1 MSEIEK
7 ILLTVACT
15 TIANFIIFILS
26 KIYYEPIKKYR
37 ELKAR
42 TNYLIIYYANIY
54 NNPIDIANTN
64 NKLPDDYK
72 VAQKELRKISAE
84 WNTFIYL
91 KYVHMFGA
99 LKNKNLIII
108 YENLMGL
115 SNSLNLPYRTNNEFL
130 KEQKTEITE
139 RINLIK
145 RILKLKS

>member
-91 KYVHMFGA
+91 KYVPMFGA
-99 LKNKNLIII
+99 LKKI
-108 YENLMGL
+108 G
-115 SNSLNLPYRTNNEFL
+115 RAHV
-130 KEQKTEITE
+130 
-139 RINLIK
+139 
-145 RILKLKS
+145 

>member
-1 MSEIEK
+1 
-7 ILLTVACT
+7 
-15 TIANFIIFILS
+15 
-26 KIYYEPIKKYR
+26 
-37 ELKAR
+37 
-42 TNYLIIYYANIY
+42 
-54 NNPIDIANTN
+54 N

-91 KYVHMFGA
+91 KYVPMFGA